1 MSVTLYKFH
10 NDSGTPM
17 DAHFEVQEGKLIL
30 HSRGGTKDTTNAQN
44 TKYGEA
50 LRILLERIDQ
60 SDLTLVGVWVD
71 SSRVQNLP
79 MEERKIL
86 LPEDTQVSPSE
97 LFTRFS
103 NRMAAVGRDP
113 NNRNNRGNSTKR
125 LRFAFTGNPPG
136 ERIARIAGWGETG
149 AASNRRKR
157 LRAAELQPVSAEHI
171 WRAVQ
176 RLLFGSGEHSFGES
190 TDYDVI
196 TEDGS
201 RLAPKAVFGL
211 AVSEALGFEVLPYHF
226 VGGIG
231 TPCFKAITAA
241 GYRIVPKDG
250 PVQPVEVPPNPDER
264 DWIEGHPKYVIHLQ
278 RERGWG
284 LAPAKKAAFISEHG
298 RLLCERCGLDP
309 AEVYGIDIGDACID
323 VHHKLPLA
331 DMPPGHNT
339 QLQDLMCLCA
349 NCHRIIHRELRN
361 ANR

>member
-1 MSVTLYKFH
+1 
-10 NDSGTPM
+10 M
-17 DAHFEVQEGKLIL
+17 DAHFEVQDGELIL
-30 HSRGGTKDTTNAQN
+30 HSRGGTKDTTKALN
-44 TKYGEA
+44 TKYGAA

-79 MEERKIL
+79 MEDRQIL
-86 LPEDTQVSPSE
+86 FPKDTQVSPAE
-97 LFTRFS
+97 LFTGLS

-113 NNRNNRGNSTKR
+113 NSRNSRGNSTKR
-125 LRFAFTGNPPG
+125 LRFAFAENPPG

-149 AASNRRKR
+149 AASNRRER
-157 LRAAELQPVSAEHI
+157 LLAAEFKPVSAEHI

-176 RLLFGSGEHSFGES
+176 RLLSRSGEHSFGES

-196 TEDGS
+196 TENKS
-201 RLAPKAVFGL
+201 HLAPKAVFGL
-211 AVSEALGFEVLPYHF
+211 AASEALGFEVLPRHF

-241 GYRIVPKDG
+241 GYQIVPKDG
-250 PVQPVEVPPNPDER
+250 LVQPDKVPPNPDDR
-264 DWIEGHPKYVIHLQ
+264 DWIEGHPKLVTHLQ
-278 RERGWG
+278 RERGSG
-284 LAPAKKAAFISEHG
+284 LAPAKKAAFIREHG
-298 RLLCERCGLDP
+298 RLLCESCGLDP
-309 AEVYGIDIGDACID
+309 VEVYGLDIGDACIE

-339 QLQDLMCLCA
+339 QLEDLMCLCA